1 MTSRDD
7 TLVLDMSRLAAP
19 CGRRG
24 RISCIALC
32 LLAFV
37 AGTGSLAAP
46 VGEAAGDRPA
56 ERQNV
61 FPGRLWSDSAGK
73 PINAHGGCVIV
84 HEGLY
89 YWFGTHKIEGLSE
102 DTDADGG
109 VHAYASRDLVTW
121 HDQGVVLPL
130 DGAAHEDLT
139 PGCIFDRPKVVYN
152 EKTGLFV
159 LFFKFYP
166 RGSGTRVGF
175 VGVAT
180 CPSPSGPFVYRHKF
194 LGGTSPEGTGDF
206 AMFKDD
212 DGALYHLAVRKP
224 DKVFVVGTMR
234 DDYLLPEGR
243 YREAEGIT
251 RATEAPAIFRR
262 RGRYWMLASAS
273 TGWKPNAARTFSAT
287 SLFGPW
293 TAHGNPCEGT
303 NPHNGLGADLTFGG
317 QSASIVTVA
326 GLDDAHI
333 AFFDVNK
340 PEHPFE
346 SRYIWLPISVT
357 ERGLRIA
364 WRDEWSLEVF
374 NHVDG
379 ESE

>member
-1 MTSRDD
+1 MGCILIVVTAFLS
-7 TLVLDMSRLAAP
+7 TAGHPAA
-19 CGRRG
+19 
-24 RISCIALC
+24 A
-32 LLAFV
+32 A
-37 AGTGSLAAP
+37 AETGDPAA
-46 VGEAAGDRPA
+46 DRHK
-56 ERQNV
+56 V
-61 FPGRLWSDSAGK
+61 FPGRLWTDSAGK
-73 PINAHGGCVIV
+73 PINAHGGCVIF

-109 VHAYASRDLVTW
+109 VHAYASRDLLTW

-130 DGAAHEDLT
+130 DGLPHEDLT

-159 LFFKFYP
+159 LFFKLYL

-180 CPSPSGPFVYRHKF
+180 SPSPSGPFVYRHKF
-194 LGGTSPEGTGDF
+194 LGGMSPEGTGDF

-224 DKVFVVGTMR
+224 DKGFVVGRMR

-243 YREAEGIT
+243 YQEAEGIT

-262 RGRYWMLASAS
+262 QGRYWMLASGS
-273 TGWKPNAARTFSAT
+273 TGWKPNAARTFSAA

-303 NPHNGLGADLTFGG
+303 NPHNGLGAEVTFGG

-340 PEHPFE
+340 PEHPYE
-346 SRYIWLPISVT
+346 SRYLWLPITV
-357 ERGLRIA
+357 EEHGLGIA
-364 WRDEWSLEVF
+364 WRDEWSLDVF
-374 NHVDG
+374 DQLAG
-379 ESE
+379 DSP